1 MKESATLA
9 VGARAAALKAQ
20 GVDVIGFAM
29 GEPDFDTPLAIK
41 RAAIKALESG
51 MTKYA
56 PTAGDKPT
64 REAIANKLREE
75 NGIQCRAEDVTV
87 TVGAKHSVYMALQ
100 TLIEPGRG
108 DEV

>member
-1 MKESATLA
+1 MQISSRIAEMKESATLA

-51 MTKYA
+51 MT
-56 PTAGDKPT
+56 T
-64 REAIANKLREE
+64 
-75 NGIQCRAEDVTV
+75 
-87 TVGAKHSVYMALQ
+87 
-100 TLIEPGRG
+100 
-108 DEV
+108 